1 MEPRIFLPLTEETAL
16 SLRMGDNVLLSGVLY
31 TARDAAH
38 ERMTEQL
45 KAGIPIPFDP
55 KDAVIYYAGP
65 SPAKPGQV
73 IGSVGPTTAG
83 RMDKWAPQLMS
94 LGVRGMIGKGRR
106 SRDVTDAIRRE
117 HGIYFCAI
125 GGCGALLAKHV
136 TACELIAYED
146 LGPEAIRA
154 LRVEDFP
161 VTVIIDCEGNDLY
174 EQGRKKYLSGRSCQ

>member
-65 SPAKPGQV
+65 SPARPGQV

-83 RMDKWAPQLMS
+83 RMDKWAPQL
-94 LGVRGMIGKGRR
+94 
-106 SRDVTDAIRRE
+106 
-117 HGIYFCAI
+117 
-125 GGCGALLAKHV
+125 
-136 TACELIAYED
+136 
-146 LGPEAIRA
+146 
-154 LRVEDFP
+154 
-161 VTVIIDCEGNDLY
+161 
-174 EQGRKKYLSGRSCQ
+174 